1 MKIIGISVKII
12 LANKTIFIEYGK
24 EYKLGQYIINQK
36 LLSLRDSYIIKD
48 TVGNPRFQCKGS
60 LISIRKTFWLNTPTG
75 APIFKVRKKLF
86 KLLPK
91 FDIFNAQDEKVASV
105 KVKFSIGIKKLAIES
120 EVFGDYFIRG
130 GILAWDFAV
139 YQGID
144 EEGPVAARISKKIVS
159 IRDAYRIDI
168 MSGNE
173 AFIMALCILID
184 FLYHRGR

>member
-1 MKIIGISVKII
+1 M
-12 LANKTIFIEYGK
+12 
-24 EYKLGQYIINQK
+24 
-36 LLSLRDSYIIKD
+36 
-48 TVGNPRFQCKGS
+48 
-60 LISIRKTFWLNTPTG
+60 
-75 APIFKVRKKLF
+75 
-86 KLLPK
+86 LPK

-139 YQGID
+139 YQGTD

-159 IRDAYRIDI
+159 VRDAYRIDI

-173 AFIMALCILID
+173 AFIMALCILLD
-184 FLYHRGR
+184 FLYHRNSVRFAVVYNTNSFHAHISNMSFFVYAKTKEQMADVC